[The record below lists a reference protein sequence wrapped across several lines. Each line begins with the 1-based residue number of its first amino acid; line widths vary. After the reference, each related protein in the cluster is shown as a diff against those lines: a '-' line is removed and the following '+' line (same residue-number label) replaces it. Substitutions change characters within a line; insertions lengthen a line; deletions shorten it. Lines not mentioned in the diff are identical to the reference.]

1 MSSSHPVTSVGVYVS
16 IFIGLLVLT
25 GATVLVASQDFGVMN
40 TPIALG
46 IAGLKGSLVVIYFM
60 GVRHNTPL
68 TKTVVVGG
76 FGWLLILFVLTM
88 GDYLTRPWMSAV
100 GAPGR

>member
-1 MSSSHPVTSVGVYVS
+1 MSSSHPVTSVGLYVT
-16 IFIGLLVLT
+16 IFGSLLVLT
-25 GATVLVASQDFGVMN
+25 LATVLVASQDFGLLN

-60 GVRHNTPL
+60 GVRFNTPL

-76 FGWLLILFVLTM
+76 FGWLLIMFVLTM
-88 GDYLTRPWMSAV
+88 NDYLTRDWMTQV
-100 GAPGR
+100 GGLGR